1 MELPPGSAGYG
12 LEGLALGLRTVIG
25 KPFLHVEAD
34 VRAAISDE
42 GRRACGHDS
51 SLSARDRELFGLPT
65 LRQGAFRLG
74 QPASPSQNLAC
85 SGVWRRVEDLTD
97 IQAPCLAYPSEVGAG
112 RSRERPMTGFDHVP
126 SLDAALLEPEPAPVQ
141 SRYLAGRVSGMAAH
155 KNAAA
160 IKAAVARL
168 RNPAQWPNV

>member
-12 LEGLALGLRTVIG
+12 LEGLTLGLRTVIG
-25 KPFLHVEAD
+25 KPFLHVEA
-34 VRAAISDE
+34 
-42 GRRACGHDS
+42 
-51 SLSARDRELFGLPT
+51 
-65 LRQGAFRLG
+65 
-74 QPASPSQNLAC
+74 
-85 SGVWRRVEDLTD
+85 GV
-97 IQAPCLAYPSEVGAG
+97 
-112 RSRERPMTGFDHVP
+112 
-126 SLDAALLEPEPAPVQ
+126 PVQ

>member
-74 QPASPSQNLAC
+74 QP
-85 SGVWRRVEDLTD
+85 
-97 IQAPCLAYPSEVGAG
+97 
-112 RSRERPMTGFDHVP
+112 
-126 SLDAALLEPEPAPVQ
+126 PVQ
-141 SRYLAGRVSGMAAH
+141 AKTSLARVFGGEW
-155 KNAAA
+155 K
-160 IKAAVARL
+160 I
-168 RNPAQWPNV
+168 